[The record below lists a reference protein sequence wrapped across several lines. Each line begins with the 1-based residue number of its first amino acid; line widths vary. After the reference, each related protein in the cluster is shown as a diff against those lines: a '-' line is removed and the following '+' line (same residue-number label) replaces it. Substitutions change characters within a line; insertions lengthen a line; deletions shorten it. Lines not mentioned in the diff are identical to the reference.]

1 MALKNSKFINREI
14 SWLDFNERVLQE
26 AMDPTT
32 PLFDRIKFLGIYSN
46 NRDEFFRVRVATQ
59 RRMLNYELK
68 NEIRGND
75 TADVLEEIAK
85 IVEKQELKFNET
97 WEEIKIKL
105 EEEHICLVNEKQL
118 DYEEGEFYT
127 IKDGIII
134 LPKNA
139 MVPDNTVL

>member
-32 PLFDRIKFLGIYSN
+32 PLIDRIKFLGIYSN

-75 TADVLEEIAK
+75 TAQVLEEIAR

-97 WEEIKIKL
+97 WDEIKERL
-105 EEEHICLVNEKQL
+105 EEENICLLNEKQL
-118 DYEEGEFYT
+118 DPEQGELVF
-127 IKDGIII
+127 
-134 LPKNA
+134 
-139 MVPDNTVL
+139 PDIPR